1 MHLRMRTR
9 ASGRSSSV
17 RFRFAANRHLR
28 EASVWW
34 AFNSL
39 KSSPWASA
47 AFQQARTQRGQRYHR
62 ALRGLA
68 TRWMRVM
75 WRCWTDGT
83 TYDPAK
89 HTAASS
95 HAA

>member
-1 MHLRMRTR
+1 MVGVQLAEGLPMGQR
-9 ASGRSSSV
+9 
-17 RFRFAANRHLR
+17 
-28 EASVWW
+28 
-34 AFNSL
+34 
-39 KSSPWASA
+39 A

-68 TRWMRVM
+68 TRGMRVM

>member
-1 MHLRMRTR
+1 M
-9 ASGRSSSV
+9 
-17 RFRFAANRHLR
+17 
-28 EASVWW
+28 WW

-47 AFQQARTQRGQRYHR
+47 AFQQARTQRGQRDHR
-62 ALRGLA
+62 ALRGRA

-89 HTAASS
+89 YIAASS